1 MRKCRPPRVPSQ
13 RGAVMSK
20 KLVLVAAIVAGV
32 MLFALAN
39 RTTSSADA
47 AGSDCYSADQGPD
60 TPTICQ

>member
-1 MRKCRPPRVPSQ
+1 
-13 RGAVMSK
+13 MSK

-32 MLFALAN
+32 MLFAFAN